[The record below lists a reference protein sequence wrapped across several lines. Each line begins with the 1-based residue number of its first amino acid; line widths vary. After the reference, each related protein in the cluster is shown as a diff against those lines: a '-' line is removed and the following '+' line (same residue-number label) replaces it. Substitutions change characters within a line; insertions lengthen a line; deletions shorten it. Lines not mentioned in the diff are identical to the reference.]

1 MNWYWLWIIPVL
13 GSLVFIHELGHFVTA
28 RVLGIRVEEF
38 AIGFPPRLFS
48 VKRNGIEYSLNAL
61 PIGGYVRILGENG
74 ESDAP
79 DSFSTQ
85 PAWKRIIVLAA
96 GSSMNLLLALA
107 LFIALGIGGEQVA
120 DNSPVGFQSI
130 LAKNPAQ
137 VAGLQP
143 GDILAAVNG
152 RPIDNTDAAFN
163 ALNNNLGQTV
173 TLTIKRGAQTMQV
186 PVKLNPQGPAL
197 GVSLQASYSPIRISS
212 VSSGSDAAVAGLQP
226 GDVIKKVNG
235 KDISSTLDAGIA
247 LAAVNNG
254 AVTLTV
260 DRGGASKDLQATVKG
275 GNISGYAYKIP
286 THTATYSIGE
296 AIGRG
301 FSQTG
306 DLIRR
311 VLDGLIGLIVN
322 LFSGH
327 TEGVQV
333 SGPVGIAQLTG
344 EVVQDSGLSGL
355 LRLTALLGINLGLIN
370 LFPLPALDGGR
381 LLFILV
387 ELLRGGRK
395 IAPEKEGLVHAIG
408 MAALLLLMLIIAY
421 SDVQNLGH
429 KLLP

>member
-13 GSLVFIHELGHFVTA
+13 GSLVFIHELGHYLTA
-28 RVLGIRVEEF
+28 RILGIRVEEF
-38 AIGFPPRLFS
+38 AIGFPPRLLS

-130 LAKNPAQ
+130 LPKNPAQ
-137 VAGLQP
+137 IAGLQP

-173 TLTIKRGAQTMQV
+173 TLTIKRGTQTMQV
-186 PVKLNPQGPAL
+186 PVKLNAQAPAL
-197 GVSLQASYSPIRISS
+197 GVNLQASYPPVRTLS
-212 VSSGSDAAVAGLQP
+212 VASDAAAAGLQP
-226 GDVIKKVNG
+226 GDIIKRVNG
-235 KDISSTLDAGIA
+235 KDMSSTLDLAVA
-247 LAAVNNG
+247 LSAITG
-254 AVTLTV
+254 TVTLTI
-260 DRGGASKDLQATVKG
+260 DRGGASKDLQANVNKG
-275 GNISGYAYKIP
+275 SINGYAYKIP
-286 THTATYSIGE
+286 THTETYSIGE